1 MKMKI
6 EIWSDVVCPFCYIS
20 KKNFEKALSKFE
32 HKNRIDVI
40 WRSYELYPNMLTNP
54 NKTYYEYL
62 AERDEITVEEVEL
75 LYDFVLEMAQDSG
88 LELNLE
94 KTLILNTKKAHQ
106 LIQVA
111 KTQNLSSE
119 VGEQLFRAC
128 FVENKNI
135 DDIEI
140 LQQIADKTGIVYT
153 NFSTL
158 LSSKEIINAFSLDI
172 ERSAN
177 KEINSV
183 PYFLLNDNVAING
196 AQDVKVFTDMLEKA
210 WKNFEL
216 DNQGEFENIN
226 GQSCSMDGN
235 CLS

>member
-1 MKMKI
+1 MKI

-40 WRSYELYPNMLTNP
+40 WRSYELYPGMITNP
-54 NKTYYEYL
+54 KKTYYEYL

-94 KTLILNTKKAHQ
+94 KTLMLNTKKAHQ

-119 VGEQLFRAC
+119 VGEQLFQAC
-128 FVENKNI
+128 FVESKNI

-153 NFSTL
+153 NFGTL

-196 AQDVKVFTDMLEKA
+196 AQDEKVFADMLEKA

-216 DNQGEFENIN
+216 DNQGEFENIT